1 MRIYAVA
8 DIHGSQYRLN
18 LVSQQIRDC
27 NPDLVVVCG
36 DITQFGPSEVAT
48 QFLNQLPVGTLAIPG
63 NCDPVDTPQAIER
76 STAVNLHGKLIKKQG
91 VTFVGLGGD
100 AAIIRVDFPVMVG
113 SGMQYVKD
121 CVKSTTVL
129 VTHVPPYRTCD
140 RVFIGRHAGSKSL
153 RELVDMTHPR
163 LVLSGHI
170 HEDPGYMIVNDTVV
184 VNCSIGKR
192 SAGAVIE
199 LGDSITVRFIS

>member
-18 LVSQQIRDC
+18 LVVQQIVDC
-27 NPDLVVVCG
+27 KPDMVVVCG

-48 QFLNQLPVGTLAIPG
+48 QFLNQLPVGTLAVHG

-76 STAVNLHGKLIKKQG
+76 STAVNLHGKLIKKRG
-91 VTFVGLGGD
+91 VTFVGMGGD
-100 AAIIRVDFPVMVG
+100 AAAIRIDHSIMVG
-113 SGMQYVKD
+113 SRMQKVKD
-121 CVKSTTVL
+121 CVDGITVL

-140 RVFIGRHAGSKSL
+140 RVFIGHHAGSKSL
-153 RELVDMTHPR
+153 RELIDMTHPR

-170 HEDPGYMIVNDTVV
+170 HEDPGYMTVNETVV

-192 SAGAVIE
+192 SEGAVIE
-199 LGDSITVRFIS
+199 LDASITVRFIS